1 MRLPAPTTSSRSVFR
16 GFRVRSLQCVLAL
29 LFAAMFPTLSRA
41 QTAPPRPALITQP
54 IEESK
59 LTVLR
64 GNTYPLALAKYD
76 RGAAPASLPMQRMLL
91 VLKRSPEL
99 EASLD
104 ALLDQQQDKS
114 SPNYHAWLTPEQF
127 GQQFG
132 PADSD
137 IQAITSWLQ
146 LQGFQLAKVSNGRTV
161 IEFSGTAA
169 QVQSAF
175 HTEIH
180 KFSVNGADHWANSSD
195 PQIPTALV
203 PAVSGILTLHNFPRH
218 AMNHV
223 VGTFKRTKGT
233 SALTPMGSLFTLPGF
248 SDNLTFY
255 GVGPYDFAT
264 IYNVSPLWNATPAI
278 NGTGQTIAIVGET
291 DVDFVDLQKFRALFG
306 ITSNDP
312 TMIVDGPDPGLQP
325 DEIESDLDLQWSS
338 AVAPGA
344 AIKFVVAAT
353 TDTTLGV
360 DLAAQYIVDHNVA
373 PIVSESYGICEAAL
387 GTAGNQF
394 FNQLWQQAA
403 AQGMSVF
410 LSSGDSGS
418 AGCDRDNPAEF
429 GLQVSGFASTPYTT
443 AVGGTDFNDLNNFTP
458 FWNLTND
465 AHEASAKSYIP
476 EMTWNDSCTNAEW
489 STVTGSTNAETNCN
503 NGRLFG
509 AVVATGGSGGK
520 SSCTTGSGVD
530 IISCTGGYP
539 KPSWQ
544 TGTGVP
550 NDGKRDIPDVSLF
563 ASNGFNG
570 NFYIICSKNVTGSYC
585 DPNNPNG
592 TVVGIGGTSAST
604 PAFAGIM
611 AMIDQKTN
619 SRQGNANYT
628 LYSLAAKQ
636 SASGCNSSSSPAST
650 CVFYDVTLGTIAMPC
665 LTGSTSDCHTSVMS
679 DRFGVLTGYATT
691 AAYDLAT
698 GLGTVNAT
706 NLVNTWATT
715 VAGSKG
721 STTTLSMTPT
731 PLTITHGAAANL
743 NVTVAP
749 AQGGTGTPSGEIALE
764 TSTGIGVGSFLL
776 ANGTVAGTTG
786 DLPGGSYTVT
796 AHYPGDA
803 TFAASDST
811 PIFVKVNPEASK
823 ATIAYELFDPN
834 SGQQTNPNATSA
846 VFGASLALLRINVT
860 SLAADACAG
869 NTQGATGCPTGT
881 VTLTDNGNPLDGG
894 TFALNG
900 NGYVEDQLI
909 DLAGGTHNLKVTY
922 PGDNSYS
929 ALTPATDVIT
939 ITPVP
944 IVVALATEFPRGIVG
959 QPIDLVVNFSAN
971 GIYSNVG
978 TSGILTVSAGS
989 STVSSIPIN
998 LPVDPNNHSVSTQ
1011 IHTPTSP
1018 LVFGT
1023 NTFSIKYSG
1032 DPSYVDSNTPT
1043 VVIVGVY
1050 STNTVLTSSSPTVQ
1064 VGQTLTLTA
1073 KVSSPQQG
1081 GPPLTGT
1088 VVFLQG
1094 PSQGLLGGPVTV
1106 QNGQAQLTTTL
1117 SSSGNTSISA
1127 AYSGDANYAQ
1137 SSFSVIEVVN
1147 PIESITSVTA
1157 SNPSFQQGQNATFT
1171 ATVSPSPAGGPTPT
1185 GTVMFLVNGAGTGGG
1200 NVTLNASGQ
1209 AVLSSTTLP
1218 VGSVTVTGN
1227 YLGDFAHSPSS
1238 GTVTVTVTA
1247 TPDFSIAA
1255 SPTSITIAGPGQ
1267 TGSTSLML
1275 SAMNGLTGT
1284 FSLVPQCVNLPS
1296 ESTCAVSPA
1305 SVTFSSTVTTAT
1317 VMLMVATRAPSSV
1330 TATRRF
1336 QPTDSRPGAIFAI
1349 GFFGLLSLLGLRRGR
1364 RGIQVA
1370 FTVITFAALLTFA
1383 ACGGG
1388 SGGGGGGVHD
1398 PGTPVGLDPNASV
1411 SFTIGTATHSVPISI
1426 NVQ

>member
-1 MRLPAPTTSSRSVFR
+1 MRLPAQARNSRSVFR
-16 GFRVRSLQCVLAL
+16 LCFPIVLQAIL
-29 LFAAMFPTLSRA
+29 LMLLAAMLPSFSHA
-41 QTAPPRPALITQP
+41 QNAPPKPALITQP
-54 IEESK
+54 VEESQ
-59 LTVLR
+59 LTILR

-99 EASLD
+99 EASLV

-132 PADSD
+132 PADPD

-146 LQGFQLAKVSNGRTV
+146 LQGFQVSKVSNGRTV

-169 QVQSAF
+169 QVQNAF

-180 KFSVNGADHWANSSD
+180 KYSVNGADHWANASD

-203 PAVSGILTLHNFPRH
+203 PAVAGVLTLHNFPRH
-218 AMNHV
+218 AMNQIA
-223 VGTFKRTKGT
+223 GTFKRSKGT
-233 SALTPMGSLFTLPGF
+233 SALTPVGALFTLPNF
-248 SDNLTFY
+248 IQNTTFY

-325 DEIESDLDLQWSS
+325 DEIESDLDLEWSS
-338 AVAPGA
+338 AIAPGA
-344 AIKFVVAAT
+344 TIKFVVAAT

-360 DLAAQYIVDHNVA
+360 DLAAQYTVDHNVA

-410 LSSGDSGS
+410 ISSGDSGS
-418 AGCDRDNPAEF
+418 AGCDRDNPAQF

-443 AVGGTDFNDLNNFTP
+443 AVGGTDFNDLSNPTTYFNP
-458 FWNLTND
+458 TND
-465 AHEASAKSYIP
+465 AHQASAKSYIP

-489 STVTGSTNAETNCN
+489 SIVTGITNAESNCN
-503 NGRLFG
+503 NPQIFA

-520 SSCTTGSGVD
+520 SSCTTGSGQD
-530 IISCTGGYP
+530 IVSCTGGYP

-550 NDGKRDIPDVSLF
+550 NDGKRDIPDISLF

-570 NFYIICSKNVTGSYC
+570 NFYVICSKNVTNSYC
-585 DPNNPNG
+585 DPADPNG

-611 AMIDQKTN
+611 ALIDQKSN
-619 SRQGNANYT
+619 SRQGNPNYI

-650 CVFYDVTLGTIAMPC
+650 CVFYDVTSGTIAMPC
-665 LTGSTSDCHTSVMS
+665 VTGSTGDCHTNVKS
-679 DRFGVLTGYATT
+679 DQFGILTGYATT

-706 NLVNTWATT
+706 NLVNSWATAT
-715 VAGSKG
+715 SGSKG
-721 STTTLSMTPT
+721 SVTTLSMTPS

-749 AQGGTGTPSGEIALE
+749 APGGAGTPSGEIALE

-776 ANGTVAGTTG
+776 ASGNVTGTTNN
-786 DLPGGSYTVT
+786 LPGGSYTVT

-803 TFAASDST
+803 SFAASDS
-811 PIFVKVNPEASK
+811 PGISVKVAPEAST

-834 SGQQTNPNATSA
+834 TGNLANPNATTA
-846 VFGASLALLRINVT
+846 TFGGSPSLLRINVT
-860 SLAADACAG
+860 SQASDACVG
-869 NTQGATGCPTGT
+869 NAQGATGCPTGT
-881 VTLTDNGNPLDGG
+881 VTLTDNTKPLDGG
-894 TFALNG
+894 TFALNS
-900 NGYVEDQLI
+900 NGYAEDPLI
-909 DLAGGTHNLKVTY
+909 DLPGGVHNLKVTY
-922 PGDNSYS
+922 PGDNSYA
-929 ALTPATDVIT
+929 ALTPFTDVIT
-939 ITPVP
+939 ISPVP
-944 IVVALATEFPRGIVG
+944 TTLALASDAQTVTSGSTVNLTATLTAQNIFSNHGPTGTLTFLSGNVTIGTSTVSGPVNASTHQVTVG
-959 QPIDLVVNFSAN
+959 VEAASGLIP
-971 GIYSNVG
+971 VG
-978 TSGILTVSAGS
+978 TSSFTA
-989 STVSSIPIN
+989 
-998 LPVDPNNHSVSTQ
+998 
-1011 IHTPTSP
+1011 
-1018 LVFGT
+1018 
-1023 NTFSIKYSG
+1023 KYSG
-1032 DPSYVDSNTPT
+1032 DSSYSASISQAVA
-1043 VVIVGVY
+1043 IKGLY
-1050 STNTVLTSSSPTVQ
+1050 STVTSVSSSNLNIQAGQSVTFTAKIAP
-1064 VGQTLTLTA
+1064 GQT
-1073 KVSSPQQG
+1073 G
-1081 GPPLTGT
+1081 GPALTGT
-1088 VVFLQG
+1088 VQFLADQTN
-1094 PSQGLLGGPVTV
+1094 LGSPVPLV
-1106 QNGQAQLTTTL
+1106 NGQAQFTT
-1117 SSSGNTSISA
+1117 SSLAYGNVGIIA
-1127 AYSGDANYAQ
+1127 FYSGDTNYAQ
-1137 SSFSVIEVVN
+1137 SEQGLAEVVT
-1147 PIESITSVTA
+1147 PIASATAITS
-1157 SNPSFQQGQNATFT
+1157 SSSSIQQGQNEAFT
-1171 ATVSPSPAGGPTPT
+1171 ATVSPSPAGGPIPT
-1185 GTVMFLVNGAGTGGG
+1185 GIVMFLVNGAGTGGG

-1209 AVLSSTTLP
+1209 TALSSTTLP

-1247 TPDFSIAA
+1247 APDFSVAA
-1255 SPTSITIAGPGQ
+1255 SPASIAVASPGQ
-1267 TGSTSLML
+1267 SGSTSLML
-1275 SAMNGLTGT
+1275 TAMNGLSGT
-1284 FSLVPQCVNLPS
+1284 FNLVPQCANLPS

-1305 SVTFSSTVTTAT
+1305 SVTFSSTMTTAT
-1317 VMLMVATRAPSSV
+1317 VMLTVSTRAPSS
-1330 TATRRF
+1330 APGNRRF
-1336 QPTDSRPGAIFAI
+1336 QPTNNRPGAII
-1349 GFFGLLSLLGLRRGR
+1349 VMGLAALLLLLVLRRDR
-1364 RGIQVA
+1364 RGIHIA
-1370 FTVITFAALLTFA
+1370 FSVVTFAALLTFA

-1398 PGTPVGLDPNASV
+1398 PGTPVGLDSAASV
-1411 SFTIGTATHSVPISI
+1411 SFTLGTATHAVPLSI

>member
-1 MRLPAPTTSSRSVFR
+1 MRLPAPASSNRSVFR
-16 GFRVRSLQCVLAL
+16 RCQFRFSQAALVAL
-29 LFAAMFPTLSRA
+29 LGVVFPALVRA
-41 QTAPPRPALITQP
+41 QTAPPKPALITQP

-59 LTVLR
+59 LTVLH

-99 EASLD
+99 EASLA

-132 PADSD
+132 PADAD
-137 IQAITSWLQ
+137 VQAITSWLQ
-146 LQGFQLAKVSNGRTV
+146 LQGFQVAKVSNGRTV

-169 QVQSAF
+169 QVQNSF

-180 KFSVNGADHWANSSD
+180 KYTVNGADHWANASD
-195 PQIPTALV
+195 PQFPTALV
-203 PAVSGILTLHNFPRH
+203 PAIAGVLTLHNFPRH

-233 SALTPMGSLFTLPGF
+233 SALTPVGPLFTLPNF
-248 SDNLTFY
+248 ADNLTFY

-291 DVDFVDLQKFRALFG
+291 DVDLVDLQKFRALFD

-325 DEIESDLDLQWSS
+325 DEIESDLDLEWSS
-338 AVAPGA
+338 AIAPGA

-418 AGCDRDNPAEF
+418 AGCDRDNPAQF

-443 AVGGTDFNDLNNFTP
+443 TVGGTDFNDLNNFAP
-458 FWNLTND
+458 FWNPTND

-476 EMTWNDSCTNAEW
+476 EMTWNNSCTNTEW

-503 NGRLFG
+503 NPQISG

-520 SSCTTGSGVD
+520 SSCTTGSGQD
-530 IISCTGGYP
+530 IISCAGGYA

-570 NFYIICSKNVTGSYC
+570 NFYVICSKNVTNFYC
-585 DPNNPNG
+585 DPGNPNG
-592 TVVGIGGTSAST
+592 TIVGIGGTSAST

-611 AMIDQKTN
+611 ALIDQKTN
-619 SRQGNANYT
+619 SRQGNPNYT

-636 SASGCNSSSSPAST
+636 AAAGCNSSSNPAST
-650 CVFYDVTLGTIAMPC
+650 CVFYDVTSGTIAMPC
-665 LTGSTSDCHTSVMS
+665 FTGSTADCSTSVKS
-679 DRFGVLTGYATT
+679 DEFGVLTGYATT
-691 AAYDLAT
+691 TAYDLAT
-698 GLGTVNAT
+698 GLGTVNAA
-706 NLVNTWATT
+706 NLVNAWGGA
-715 VAGSKG
+715 AGSKG
-721 STTTLSMTPT
+721 SVTTLSMTPT
-731 PLTITHGAAANL
+731 PLTITHGATANV

-749 AQGGTGTPSGEIALE
+749 APSGTGTPSGEVALL
-764 TSTGIGVGSFLL
+764 TSTGLGAGSFLL
-776 ANGTVAGTTG
+776 ANGTVTGTTNN
-786 DLPGGSYTVT
+786 LPGGSYTLT

-811 PIFVKVNPEASK
+811 PISVKVNPEAST

-834 SGQQTNPNATSA
+834 TGNLTNPNATSGA
-846 VFGASLALLRINVT
+846 FGASLQLLRINVT
-860 SLAADACAG
+860 SLAGDACAG
-869 NTQGATGCPTGT
+869 NTQGATGCPTGS
-881 VTLTDNGNPLDGG
+881 VTLTDNTKPLDGG
-894 TFALNG
+894 TFALNS

-909 DLAGGTHNLKVTY
+909 DLSGGTHNLKVTY
-922 PGDNSYS
+922 AGDSSY
-929 ALTPATDVIT
+929 AAATPATDVIT
-939 ITPVP
+939 LTPVATAVAAETGQTTLVNGSVLLGAGF
-944 IVVALATEFPRGIVG
+944 IV
-959 QPIDLVVNFSAN
+959 QN
-971 GIYSNVG
+971 IYSNITPTG
-978 TSGILTVSAGS
+978 TMTWSIG
-989 STVSSIPIN
+989 STVIGSAPVSGEFIDAHRVDAGANLSSP
-998 LPVDPNNHSVSTQ
+998 PNAFKQ
-1011 IHTPTSP
+1011 
-1018 LVFGT
+1018 GT
-1023 NTFSIKYSG
+1023 NTFTVTYSG
-1032 DPSYVDSNTPT
+1032 DASYAASTATGTISALFATATVVSSSSTTIQAGQNVTFTASVVATPT
-1043 VVIVGVY
+1043 GGAPITGTVQFLFDGSNLSAPVVIVG
-1050 STNTVLTSSSPTVQ
+1050 
-1064 VGQTLTLTA
+1064 
-1073 KVSSPQQG
+1073 
-1081 GPPLTGT
+1081 
-1088 VVFLQG
+1088 
-1094 PSQGLLGGPVTV
+1094 
-1106 QNGQAQLTTTL
+1106 GQAALTTSAL
-1117 SSSGNTSISA
+1117 PSGIHSIGA
-1127 AYSGDANYAQ
+1127 YYSGDGNNAQ
-1137 SSFSVIEVVN
+1137 SNGAGISETINSL
-1147 PIESITSVTA
+1147 SSMTSVTA
-1157 SNPSFQQGQNATFT
+1157 SSSSIQQGQIVTFT
-1171 ATVSPSPAGGPTPT
+1171 VKVAGVQPGGPVPT
-1185 GTVMFLVNGAGTGGG
+1185 GSLMVQTTADVGVSAPDLDANGQSSFGVINFPPGT
-1200 NVTLNASGQ
+1200 
-1209 AVLSSTTLP
+1209 
-1218 VGSVTVTGN
+1218 
-1227 YLGDFAHSPSS
+1227 F
-1238 GTVTVTVTA
+1238 TVTVVYHGDKFFTGSSGNASITITA
-1247 TPDFSIAA
+1247 APDFSIAA
-1255 SPTSITIAGPGQ
+1255 NPASITVASPGQ
-1267 TGSTSLML
+1267 SGSTSLML
-1275 SAMNGLTGT
+1275 TAMNGLTGT
-1284 FSLVPQCVNLPS
+1284 FTLVPQCSNLPF

-1305 SVTFSSTVTTAT
+1305 SVTFSSTMTTAT
-1317 VMLMVATRAPSSV
+1317 VMLTVSTRAPSSV
-1330 TATRRF
+1330 PATRRF
-1336 QPTDSRPGAIFAI
+1336 QPTNNRPGTLFVI
-1349 GFFGLLSLLGLRRGR
+1349 GLFGLLSLLGLRRGC
-1364 RGIQVA
+1364 RGIQA
-1370 FTVITFAALLTFA
+1370 ALTVITFAALLTFA

-1411 SFTIGTATHSVPISI
+1411 SFTIGTATHAVPISI

>member
-1 MRLPAPTTSSRSVFR
+1 M
-16 GFRVRSLQCVLAL
+16 L
-29 LFAAMFPTLSRA
+29 LAAMLPSFSRA
-41 QTAPPRPALITQP
+41 QNAPPKPALITQP
-54 IEESK
+54 VEESQ
-59 LTVLR
+59 LTILR

-76 RGAAPASLPMQRMLL
+76 RGPAPASLPMQRMLL

-99 EASLD
+99 EASLV

-132 PADSD
+132 PADAD

-146 LQGFQLAKVSNGRTV
+146 LQGFQVAKVSNGRTV

-169 QVQSAF
+169 QVQNAF

-180 KFSVNGADHWANSSD
+180 KYSVNGADHWANASD

-203 PAVSGILTLHNFPRH
+203 PAVAGVLTLHNFPRH
-218 AMNHV
+218 AMNQIT
-223 VGTFKRTKGT
+223 GTFKRSKGT
-233 SALTPMGSLFTLPGF
+233 SALTPVSPLFTLPNFFG
-248 SDNLTFY
+248 NGTFY

-264 IYNVSPLWNATPAI
+264 IYNVSPLWNAAPAI

-325 DEIESDLDLQWSS
+325 DEIESDLDLEWSS

-410 LSSGDSGS
+410 ISSGDSGS
-418 AGCDRDNPAEF
+418 AGCDRDNPAQF

-443 AVGGTDFNDLNNFTP
+443 AVGGTDFNDLNNFAP

-570 NFYIICSKNVTGSYC
+570 NFYVICSKNITESYC
-585 DPNNPNG
+585 DPADPNG
-592 TVVGIGGTSAST
+592 TIVGIGGTSAST

-611 AMIDQKTN
+611 ALIDQKTN
-619 SRQGNANYT
+619 SRQGNPNYI

-650 CVFYDVTLGTIAMPC
+650 CVFYDVTSGTIAMPC
-665 LTGSTSDCHTSVMS
+665 LTGSTSDCHTNVKS
-679 DRFGVLTGYATT
+679 DQFGVLTGYATT
-691 AAYDLAT
+691 TAYDLAT
-698 GLGTVNAT
+698 GLGTVNAA
-706 NLVNTWATT
+706 NLFNAWGGAV
-715 VAGSKG
+715 GSKG
-721 STTTLSMTPT
+721 SVTTLSMTPT
-731 PLTITHGAAANL
+731 PLTITHGATANL

-749 AQGGTGTPSGEIALE
+749 APTGTGTPSGEVALE

-776 ANGTVAGTTG
+776 TNGAAAGTTNN
-786 DLPGGSYTVT
+786 LPGGSYTVT

-803 TFAASDST
+803 SFAASDS
-811 PIFVKVNPEASK
+811 PGVSVKVTPEAST

-834 SGQQTNPNATSA
+834 TGNLTNPNATTA
-846 VFGASLALLRINVT
+846 TFGGSPSLLRINVT
-860 SLAADACAG
+860 SQAGDACAG
-869 NTQGATGCPTGT
+869 NAQGATGCPTGT
-881 VTLTDNGNPLDGG
+881 VTLTDNTKPLDGG
-894 TFALNG
+894 TFALNS
-900 NGYVEDQLI
+900 NGYIEDLLI
-909 DLAGGTHNLKVTY
+909 DLSGGVHNLKVTY
-922 PGDNSYS
+922 PGDNSYA
-929 ALTPATDVIT
+929 ALTPLTDVIT
-939 ITPVP
+939 INPVP
-944 IVVALATEFPRGIVG
+944 TTLALATDAQTVIAGTGTVLTATLTAQNIFSSHGPTGALTFLSG
-959 QPIDLVVNFSAN
+959 NVV
-971 GIYSNVG
+971 IG
-978 TSGILTVSAGS
+978 TSTVPGFVDPSTHQVFVGIESGS
-989 STVSSIPIN
+989 GLIPIG
-998 LPVDPNNHSVSTQ
+998 
-1011 IHTPTSP
+1011 TSN
-1018 LVFGT
+1018 FT
-1023 NTFSIKYSG
+1023 AKYSG
-1032 DPSYVDSNTPT
+1032 DSSYSASVSQ
-1043 VVIVGVY
+1043 VVAIKGLY
-1050 STNTVLTSSSPTVQ
+1050 STITNISSSNLNIQAGQSVTFTAKIAP
-1064 VGQTLTLTA
+1064 GQT
-1073 KVSSPQQG
+1073 G
-1081 GPPLTGT
+1081 GPALTGT
-1088 VVFLQG
+1088 VQFLADQTN
-1094 PSQGLLGGPVTV
+1094 LGSPVPLV
-1106 QNGQAQLTTTL
+1106 NGQAQFMT
-1117 SSSGNTSISA
+1117 SSLAYGNVGIIA
-1127 AYSGDANYAQ
+1127 FYSGDTNYAQ
-1137 SSFSVIEVVN
+1137 SEQGLAEVVT
-1147 PIESITSVTA
+1147 PIASSTAITPSSSSI
-1157 SNPSFQQGQNATFT
+1157 QQGQNETFT

-1185 GTVMFLVNGAGTGGG
+1185 GIVMFLVNGAGTGGG
-1200 NVTLNASGQ
+1200 NLTLNASGQ

-1218 VGSVTVTGN
+1218 VGSVTITGN

-1247 TPDFSIAA
+1247 APDFSIVA
-1255 SPTSITIAGPGQ
+1255 SPASITIAKPGQ

-1275 SAMNGLTGT
+1275 TAMNGLSGT
-1284 FSLVPQCVNLPS
+1284 FNLVPQCANLPS

-1305 SVTFSSTVTTAT
+1305 SVTFSSTMTTAT
-1317 VMLMVATRAPSSV
+1317 VMLTVSTRAPSSV
-1330 TATRRF
+1330 PANRRF
-1336 QPTDSRPGAIFAI
+1336 QPTNSRPGTILAI
-1349 GFFGLLSLLGLRRGR
+1349 GLLALLSLLVLRRDR
-1364 RGIQVA
+1364 RGIHIA
-1370 FTVITFAALLTFA
+1370 FSLVTFAALLTFA

-1398 PGTPVGLDPNASV
+1398 PGTPVGLDSAASV
-1411 SFTIGTATHSVPISI
+1411 SFTIGSATHAVPISI